1 MNLSIV
7 FILFCFGF
15 LFYLFGLFLFLSS
28 FHFRPFWKYIF
39 FNFFEFMKSV
49 RFSKTSQFALVK
61 VIVNFV
67 LLLLIYFI
75 MNCFEVS
82 DTFPKGRGNKNFVIF
97 VTKSSLI
104 GLFLYSIFIENSKFL
119 ANQTGCGRVRMCY
132 CEDSFYQERVWSWN
146 KTEVVWRWALC

>member
-15 LFYLFGLFLFLSS
+15 FIFLACSFFYILFISDLSENIYFLISSSSWRVYLFQ
-28 FHFRPFWKYIF
+28 
-39 FNFFEFMKSV
+39 
-49 RFSKTSQFALVK
+49 KTSQFALVK

-97 VTKSSLI
+97 VTKSFPDWFVSLFHI
-104 GLFLYSIFIENSKFL
+104 HRKFQISRKPNRLWTSEDVLLWGQFLPRTCLKLE
-119 ANQTGCGRVRMCY
+119 Q
-132 CEDSFYQERVWSWN
+132 D
-146 KTEVVWRWALC
+146 WRWALC

>member
-15 LFYLFGLFLFLSS
+15 FIFLSCSFFYLLFISDLSENIYFLISS
-28 FHFRPFWKYIF
+28 SSWRVHVFQ
-39 FNFFEFMKSV
+39 
-49 RFSKTSQFALVK
+49 KTSQFALVK

>member
-1 MNLSIV
+1 
-7 FILFCFGF
+7 
-15 LFYLFGLFLFLSS
+15 
-28 FHFRPFWKYIF
+28 
-39 FNFFEFMKSV
+39 MKSV

-104 GLFLYSIFIENSKFL
+104 GLFLYSIFIENSNFL
-119 ANQTGCGRVRMCY
+119 ANQTGFGRVRTCY
-132 CEDSFYQERVWSWN
+132 CEDGFYQERV
-146 KTEVVWRWALC
+146 

>member
-1 MNLSIV
+1 
-7 FILFCFGF
+7 
-15 LFYLFGLFLFLSS
+15 
-28 FHFRPFWKYIF
+28 
-39 FNFFEFMKSV
+39 MKSV

-82 DTFPKGRGNKNFVIF
+82 DTFPKGRGDKNFVIF

-104 GLFLYSIFIENSKFL
+104 GLFLYSIFIENSNFL
-119 ANQTGCGRVRMCY
+119 ANQTGFGRVRTCY
-132 CEDSFYQERVWSWN
+132 CEDSFYQEHVWSWN
-146 KTEVVWRWALC
+146 KTEAVWRGKMIHGRRQQNKRNSGGQTELDHCGRNSTKIRTLKLFYNLRINGGCHN

>member
-15 LFYLFGLFLFLSS
+15 FFIFLACSFFYLLFISVHFIQFSS
-28 FHFRPFWKYIF
+28 FQ
-39 FNFFEFMKSV
+39 FEFMKSV

-82 DTFPKGRGNKNFVIF
+82 DTFPKGRGSKNVVTF
-97 VTKSSLI
+97 VTKSALI
-104 GLFLYSIFIENSKFL
+104 GLSLYSIFIENSKFL

>member
-1 MNLSIV
+1 
-7 FILFCFGF
+7 
-15 LFYLFGLFLFLSS
+15 
-28 FHFRPFWKYIF
+28 
-39 FNFFEFMKSV
+39 MKSV

-82 DTFPKGRGNKNFVIF
+82 DTFPKGRGDKNFVIF

-104 GLFLYSIFIENSKFL
+104 GLFLYSIFIENSNFL
-119 ANQTGCGRVRMCY
+119 ANQTGFGRVKTCY
-132 CEDSFYQERVWSWN
+132 CEDSFYQEHVWSWN
-146 KTEVVWRWALC
+146 KTEAVWRWALC

>member
-15 LFYLFGLFLFLSS
+15 FIFLACSFFYLLFISDLSENNFFL
-28 FHFRPFWKYIF
+28 
-39 FNFFEFMKSV
+39 NFFEFMKSV

-67 LLLLIYFI
+67 LLILIYFI

-119 ANQTGCGRVRMCY
+119 ENQTGCLKL
-132 CEDSFYQERVWSWN
+132 EQD
-146 KTEVVWRWALC
+146 

>member
-1 MNLSIV
+1 
-7 FILFCFGF
+7 
-15 LFYLFGLFLFLSS
+15 
-28 FHFRPFWKYIF
+28 
-39 FNFFEFMKSV
+39 MKSV

-75 MNCFEVS
+75 MSCFEVS
-82 DTFPKGRGNKNFVIF
+82 DMFPKGHGNKNFVIF

-119 ANQTGCGRVRMCY
+119 ANQTGFGRVRTCY
-132 CEDSFYQERVWSWN
+132 C
-146 KTEVVWRWALC
+146 